1 MPGGLRDRSGQ
12 LTLRTRLLS
21 LLVVIGLVV
30 LTAPLVVLPLLRWLL
45 GSTLP

>member
-1 MPGGLRDRSGQ
+1 MPAGLRDPSGQ

-21 LLVVIGLVV
+21 LLVVLGLVV

-45 GSTLP
+45 GSALP